1 MIKYQSNMEKRI
13 VLNLLPVTLALV
25 FFFAR
30 ANAQSPEPQKDFNN
44 PKPASA
50 SVYNLGLKSYEQGD
64 TESAITFF
72 KKAVELDPD
81 FVDAYFNLGA
91 IYKKQKKYFYAIE
104 ALQKAIQLNPDD
116 IEITYELG
124 SCYLEEKKYP
134 EAKKYFSLVTTDYPK
149 YNEAKQN
156 LEKIETYLALDITP
170 PEARPEVIQAPEVQG
185 QLLVDALEKSVII
198 PEAGK
203 NPEQKLAAEPQKNPP
218 QQGELLINTLTKP
231 LGKGEIKEKFKIISD
246 NFSGPAG
253 IAKDSKNNLYIANFT
268 KDSIEK
274 ISPEGKKEV
283 FAENVGLK
291 GPVGIAV
298 DENDNLFVANYSG
311 NSIVKI
317 TPEKSVSVLIDR
329 LEKPYYVFYDS
340 TSNKLYATIQGNGSL
355 IEIDTK
361 NVSKQPITSR

>member
-1 MIKYQSNMEKRI
+1 MIKYQSNMKKRI
-13 VLNLLPVTLALV
+13 VLNLLPVTLVLV
-25 FFFAR
+25 FFFGS

-64 TESAITFF
+64 IESAITFF
-72 KKAVELDPD
+72 KKAIELDPD
-81 FVDAYFNLGA
+81 FVDAYYNLGA

-104 ALQKAIQLNPDD
+104 ALQKAIQINPDD
-116 IEITYELG
+116 IEIAYELG
-124 SCYLEEKKYP
+124 ICYLEEKKYP
-134 EAKKYFSLVTTDYPK
+134 EAKKYFSLITTDYPK

-170 PEARPEVIQAPEVQG
+170 PEARPEVIQAPEVQA
-185 QLLVDALEKSVII
+185 QLLVDALEKS
-198 PEAGK
+198 
-203 NPEQKLAAEPQKNPP
+203 EQKIIAEPQKNLP
-218 QQGELLINTLTKP
+218 QGELLINTLTKP
-231 LGKGEIKEKFKIISD
+231 LDEGGTKEKFKTISD

-253 IAKDSKNNLYIANFT
+253 IAKDSKKNLYIANFT

-274 ISPEGKKEV
+274 ISPEGKKEIFV
-283 FAENVGLK
+283 ENIGLK

-311 NSIVKI
+311 NSIIKI
-317 TPEKSVSVLIDR
+317 TPEKLVSVLIDR

-340 TSNKLYATIQGNGSL
+340 TSNKLYATVQGNGSL